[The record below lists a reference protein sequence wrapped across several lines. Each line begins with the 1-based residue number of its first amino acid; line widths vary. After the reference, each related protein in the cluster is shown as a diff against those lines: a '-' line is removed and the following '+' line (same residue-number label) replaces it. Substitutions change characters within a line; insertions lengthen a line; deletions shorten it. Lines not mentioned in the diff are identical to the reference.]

1 MPRYIF
7 NSLKPDSSV
16 SSSCV
21 LRTSTEDEAREV
33 AAHLLRD
40 EEFQLIEV
48 WRERRLICRV
58 GKLEPGS

>member
-1 MPRYIF
+1 MPIYTF

-16 SSSCV
+16 SSSCE

-33 AAHLLRD
+33 AADLLRD

-48 WRERRLICRV
+48 WKERRLICRV
-58 GKLEPGS
+58 AKDETDS